1 MKPAVILLTA
11 TIAFCDDW
19 DAVQRIAPD
28 HKLEVVT
35 KRNRTRGIFVMADDT
50 VLVLRHKSGEASI
63 QRADIRRVLIA
74 DPAFRIRHGL
84 LSVAIGAG
92 VGLAVGVAICPY
104 CANEGSPGKYTVPL
118 TSAGAALGGLGFLP
132 EPYRTVYKR

>member
-11 TIAFCDDW
+11 TIASFADW
-19 DAVQRIAPD
+19 DGVQRIPPD

-35 KRNRTRGIFVMADDT
+35 KHNRTRGTFVMADDT
-50 VLVLRHKSGEASI
+50 VLVLRHKSGESSI

-74 DPAFRIRHGL
+74 DPALRMRHGL
-84 LSVAIGAG
+84 LAVAIGAG
-92 VGLAVGVAICPY
+92 VGLAVGMAICPY
-104 CANEGSPGKYTVPL
+104 CANEGSAGKYTVPL

-132 EPYRTVYKR
+132 